1 MIDRKY
7 IGQQDTAEYMT
18 LRCAACGMLHVIHR
32 KVQVDGYSC
41 RDCGGGPLIPM
52 GYAIMMDRKPADIT
66 VKVNVDTSDLE
77 KVQRMVDEIDES
89 VSSMLKKLTRAKGE
103 LMQHDGTNL

>member
-1 MIDRKY
+1 MADRKY

-32 KVQVDGYSC
+32 KTQADGLSC
-41 RDCGGGPLIPM
+41 RDCGGGPLVPM
-52 GYAIMMDRKPADIT
+52 GYAIMLDRKPTDIT
-66 VKVNVDTSDLE
+66 VKVEVDTSDLD
-77 KVQRMVDEIDES
+77 KVQRLVDEIDES
-89 VSSMLKKLTRAKGE
+89 VSSMIKRLIGVKGE

>member
-1 MIDRKY
+1 MFDRKY

-18 LRCAACGMLHVIHR
+18 LRCAACGMLRVIHR

-41 RDCGGGPLIPM
+41 RDCGGGPLTPM
-52 GYAIMMDRKPADIT
+52 GYAIMLDRKPADIT
-66 VKVNVDTSDLE
+66 VKVDVDTSDLD

-89 VSSMLKKLTRAKGE
+89 VSSMIKRLTGVKEE
-103 LMQHDGTNL
+103 LTKHDGTNL